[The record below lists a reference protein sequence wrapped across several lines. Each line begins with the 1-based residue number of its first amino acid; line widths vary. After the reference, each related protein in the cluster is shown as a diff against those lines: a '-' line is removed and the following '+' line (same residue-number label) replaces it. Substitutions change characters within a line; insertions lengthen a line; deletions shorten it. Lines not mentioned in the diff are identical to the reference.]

1 MVSQYPPDLSR
12 AHTLTTATPKAAF
25 MVTIRHNRPNGLT
38 ATPHF
43 HPLTH
48 TRQPPRQPRT
58 TSENAPL
65 MVSMR
70 LLNPRASAACACVIF
85 EPRSAVVA
93 FMRGKDVCGC
103 QPLTFTVSH
112 GSIPIER

>member
-1 MVSQYPPDLSR
+1 MVSY
-12 AHTLTTATPKAAF
+12 H
-25 MVTIRHNRPNGLT
+25 HNRPDGLT
-38 ATPHF
+38 TTPHF

-48 TRQPPRQPRT
+48 TRQQPRQPRT

-65 MVSMR
+65 MVTMR

-93 FMRGKDVCGC
+93 FMRGKDVCGS
-103 QPLTFTVSH
+103 QLLTFAVSH

>member
-1 MVSQYPPDLSR
+1 
-12 AHTLTTATPKAAF
+12 

-38 ATPHF
+38 AIPHF

-70 LLNPRASAACACVIF
+70 LVNPRASAACAFVIF
-85 EPRSAVVA
+85 EPRSAVLA
-93 FMRGKDVCGC
+93 FMRGKDVCGS
-103 QPLTFTVSH
+103 QPLTFAVSH
-112 GSIPIER
+112 GSIIERY